1 MLYQKKKSYFII
13 KVKNK
18 NKMIIV
24 LVKII
29 NKKFNKINKIKKMK
43 F

>member
-1 MLYQKKKSYFII
+1 MFYQKKISFFIL
-13 KVKNK
+13 KVKIK
-18 NKMIIV
+18 NKMNIM

-29 NKKFNKINKIKKMK
+29 NKKFNKIKKIKKMK

>member
-29 NKKFNKINKIKKMK
+29 NKKFNKINKIREMK

>member
-1 MLYQKKKSYFII
+1 MLYQKKKSYLII

-29 NKKFNKINKIKKMK
+29 NKKFNKINKIREMK